1 MSKQIFA
8 KIAKIGEE
16 VRSAEAIKVEFANE
30 NIKSL
35 IAGLKAQNENLEK
48 ARDNSAKLLT
58 DLTFIN
64 DKASAAYTLTGRIIN
79 NVESGVMKN
88 VVAVKNQLRQ
98 QASELGVNVNDIQLY
113 KELIDLE
120 VKIKQSWNRAA
131 DVNDKLLNAIK

>member
-1 MSKQIFA
+1 MSKHIFS

-16 VRSAEAIKVEFANE
+16 VRAAEVIKVEFANE

-58 DLTFIN
+58 DLTLIN
-64 DKASAAYTLTGRIIN
+64 DKASEAYTLTGRIIN
-79 NVESGVMKN
+79 NVESGVMKDA
-88 VVAVKNQLRQ
+88 VAVKNQLRQ